1 MRVLPELT
9 PENTP
14 FWTGGA
20 KGELLIMHCGDCD
33 ASIHPPSPICP
44 SCLSR
49 KVAPRPAKGTGKIYS
64 FTVNHQRWLPEM
76 QVPFVLVVVDL
87 DGEPGVRIT
96 ADMIEIDPDKVAI
109 GQSVAVTFLQVE
121 DVWIPRFRP
130 VSEEAG

>member
-20 KGELLIMHCGDCD
+20 KGELLITHCGECD
-33 ASIHPPSPICP
+33 TSIHPPSLICP

-49 KVAPRPAKGTGKIYS
+49 KVAPRAAKGTGKIYS

-109 GQSVAVTFLQVE
+109 GQSVAVTFMPVE

-130 VSEEAG
+130 APDEAD

>member
-20 KGELLIMHCGDCD
+20 HDELLITHCQECD
-33 ASIHPPSPICP
+33 ASIHPPSLICP

-49 KVAPRPAKGTGKIYS
+49 NVAPRAAKGTGKIYS
-64 FTVNHQRWLPEM
+64 FTVNHQRWMPDME
-76 QVPFVLVVVDL
+76 VPFVLVVVDL

-96 ADMIEIDPDKVAI
+96 AEMIDIDPGKVTI
-109 GQSVAVTFLQVE
+109 GQSVTVTFTQVE

-130 VSEEAG
+130 VPG